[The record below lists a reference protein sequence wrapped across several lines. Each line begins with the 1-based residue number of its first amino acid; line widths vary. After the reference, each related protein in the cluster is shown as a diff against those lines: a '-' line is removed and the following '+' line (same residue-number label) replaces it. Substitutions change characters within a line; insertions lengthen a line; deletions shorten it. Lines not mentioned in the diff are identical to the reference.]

1 MEKLPI
7 ALQLYSLRDMAQ
19 KSFLKTLELTA
30 DLGYEGVEFAGY
42 FALTSSELRDHLER
56 LGLVPVSSHVSF
68 ERLTEH
74 LEEEIRYNLDLGNY
88 SLVCP
93 APPRGF
99 QGSVEA
105 WRKLGKD
112 LTEVG
117 KKLSD
122 HGLRLGYHNHSFEF
136 EKLQG
141 VAALD
146 IFYEAA
152 DPRYV
157 FAQLDLGW
165 TLHGGEDPVQYLKTL
180 EGRCPLVHVKDFGPE
195 QQQTDVGCGM
205 LDLSG
210 VLRVAE
216 EVGVEWLIIETE
228 VYAISPSHSVEVGL
242 TNLRAAQE
250 AKL

>member
-19 KSFLKTLELTA
+19 EDFLKTLELTA

-42 FALTSSELRDHLER
+42 FGFTSSALRDHLER

-74 LEEEIRYNLDLGNY
+74 LEEELEYNLDLGNY
-88 SLVCP
+88 TLVCP

-99 QGSVEA
+99 EGSVES
-105 WRKLGKD
+105 WQRLGKE

-117 KKLSD
+117 KRLSD
-122 HGLRLGYHNHSFEF
+122 RGLRLAYHNHSFEF
-136 EKLQG
+136 EKFAG
-141 VAALD
+141 VSGLD
-146 IFYEAA
+146 ILFEAV

-157 FAQLDLGW
+157 LAQLDLGW
-165 TLHGGEDPVQYLKTL
+165 ILHGGENPIEYLKKFK
-180 EGRCPLVHVKDFGPE
+180 GRCPLAHVKDFDSE
-195 QQQTDVGCGM
+195 REQTDVGCGV
-205 LDLSG
+205 LDLPG
-210 VLRVAE
+210 VLVAAE

-228 VYAISPSHSVEVGL
+228 VYAISPTNSVEVGL
-242 TNLRAAQE
+242 TNLKAVRE
-250 AKL
+250 A